1 LLELNKMAEEIS
13 YDDFAKL
20 DLRVGTIKAVE
31 EIEGADKLL
40 KLTVDTGEERTI
52 AAGIKEFYSADEL
65 VGRQIIVICNL
76 APRTLKG
83 VTSEGM
89 LLAADTDGKP
99 FLLKPDSEVEA
110 GSKIK

>member
-1 LLELNKMAEEIS
+1 MVEEIT
-13 YDDFAKL
+13 YDDFTKL
-20 DLRVGTIKAVE
+20 DLRVGEILKAE

-52 AAGIKEFYSADEL
+52 AAGVKEHYSKEEL

-83 VTSEGM
+83 VTSQGM
-89 LLAADTDGKP
+89 LLAAGDGKP
-99 FLLKPDSEVEA
+99 HLLQPDEKVEN
-110 GSKIK
+110 GSQIS